1 MDGHILE
8 NESSTKTFGYSQ
20 NRMANSNNV
29 LHSDAPALNE
39 SQAQARESLVLLCRQ
54 MLSGELSFFEGAIQV
69 CGLRFKIGVPEF
81 DSDPLAFVAVES
93 EADHLPPRQVQ
104 HRWSKTAPQRLQP
117 EFEQTEVWAKG
128 VAEEACHNLIRRFSP
143 Q

>member
-1 MDGHILE
+1 
-8 NESSTKTFGYSQ
+8 
-20 NRMANSNNV
+20 MANSNNV

-81 DSDPLAFVAVES
+81 DSDPLG
-93 EADHLPPRQVQ
+93 HLEKPDMKPA
-104 HRWSKTAPQRLQP
+104 K
-117 EFEQTEVWAKG
+117 WAKQG
-128 VAEEACHNLIRRFSP
+128 A
-143 Q
+143 